1 MAETFGKVFR
11 ALLLKVIRD
20 GGSIKETRSL
30 DGINND
36 FVTGD
41 GSTRERSRLMKWL
54 LYDLVI
60 RILVIRVLYY
70 FGFFA

>member
-41 GSTRERSRLMKWL
+41 SSTRERSRLMKWL

-60 RILVIRVLYY
+60 RILVIRPLYY

>member
-41 GSTRERSRLMKWL
+41 GSTRKRSRLMKWL

-60 RILVIRVLYY
+60 RILVIRPLYY